1 MAREYAPEEPVTK
14 KREFAPE
21 VSSPKKEPGFGANL
35 YAGAYGLGTSALGG
49 LGDIESMVTP
59 ESTDPKM
66 RGAETIFPT
75 TENVRT
81 GLSKIGVPKP
91 VAGTEA
97 SQFLGEIAPAIAG
110 GAQLAKTGIQKGSVL
125 ASRLYGKAFSKDS
138 EKLAEALKAQ
148 RLADITKPYAQTEKE
163 LGETQKVLGQM
174 AEKPSVAASR
184 VQAVTA
190 GPQAA
195 EREAVREK
203 LGAKV
208 SKEDL
213 AQRQAQQRVDMAQKE
228 LQQSQAAVDQL
239 EMSLS
244 GRAGVSADELGRSL
258 QGATAKLAKDGIA
271 ARKNAAGYDKVFANA
286 GDKLS
291 VDTTGFL
298 ASVNKLYDVT
308 RNPTLQN
315 ILTELKTL
323 GASGKG
329 VSQEGKYVVDKALSL
344 RSADSLKGYLDSI
357 ISSKQ
362 HKDTKLDRETLQSIR
377 NLKNQLMMKITSS
390 HPDYKEAV
398 NRFREM
404 SRPLD
409 IVERNGS
416 LKKVIDKDPVSTAY
430 RMTEAEV
437 TGHVIRKANAG
448 NPAFSRLLE
457 TKPELQDSARL
468 YFTKELF
475 GKEAAPTVKSFEKFL
490 IDNERSLRQ
499 TGLYDEFKTLNSAQ
513 KSARDAVN
521 QAKGISEIAEQ
532 RLSSVAQQKESTEA
546 LAKKASQRLQESLK
560 TAETPQQLAARLEKA
575 KTTPAPGQAKFASQ
589 AERQQKTLDALSELK
604 SNLGRATKPDQ
615 VKAEVKATAEK
626 MKDLGLIN
634 EQQRNA
640 MLQEVA
646 NLGES
651 IEAKQEA
658 LKRVR
663 NLVIGLSATAGV
675 GFGGR
680 AIERSFQ

>member
-1 MAREYAPEEPVTK
+1 MKLSEASSEK
-14 KREFAPE
+14 KTMKLSETQA
-21 VSSPKKEPGFGANL
+21 PKKEEPGFGANL

-66 RGAETIFPT
+66 RGAETVFPT

-91 VAGTEA
+91 REGTEA

-110 GAQLAKTGIQKGSVL
+110 GAQLAKMGIQKGSAL

-138 EKLAEALKAQ
+138 EKLAEALKSQ
-148 RLADITKPYAQTEKE
+148 RLADIAKPYAQTEKE
-163 LGETQKVLGQM
+163 LGQTQKVLGQM

-213 AQRQAQQRVDMAQKE
+213 AQRQAQQRVNMAQRDLEK
-228 LQQSQAAVDQL
+228 SQAAVDQL
-239 EMSLS
+239 EASLA
-244 GRAGVSADELGRSL
+244 GRAGISADELGKSL
-258 QGATAKLAKDGIA
+258 QSTTAKLAKDGIR
-271 ARKNAAGYDKVFANA
+271 ARKEAAGYDKVFADA

-298 ASVNKLYDVT
+298 SSIEKLDKVT
-308 RNPTLQN
+308 RNPNLKN
-315 ILTELKTL
+315 ILTELKGL
-323 GASGKG
+323 GATGKG
-329 VSQEGKYVVDKALSL
+329 VDRNTGEFVVDKALSL
-344 RSADSLKGYLDSI
+344 RSTDSLKGYLDSI

-362 HKDTKLDRETLQSIR
+362 HKDTKLDRETLQAIR
-377 NLKNQLMMKITSS
+377 NLKNQLMMKATTA
-390 HPDYKEAV
+390 HPDYKQAV
-398 NRFREM
+398 NTFREM

-416 LKKVIDKDPVSTAY
+416 LKRVIDQDPVSTAY

-457 TKPELQDSARL
+457 TKPELKDSARL

-499 TGLYDEFKTLNSAQ
+499 TGLYDEFKTLNNAQ

-521 QAKGISEIAEQ
+521 QAKGVSEIAEQ
-532 RLSSVAQQKESTEA
+532 RLSSAAQQKESTEA

-560 TAETPQQLAARLEKA
+560 TAETPEQLAARLEKA

-589 AERQQKTLDALSELK
+589 AERQQKTLDTLSELK
-604 SNLGRATKPDQ
+604 SNLGRATKPEQ
-615 VKAEVKATAEK
+615 VKTEIKATAEK
-626 MKDLGLIN
+626 LKDLGLIN
-634 EQQRNA
+634 EQQRDA
-640 MLQEVA
+640 MLREAA

-651 IEAKQEA
+651 VAAKEEA

-663 NLVIGLSATAGV
+663 NLVLGLSTAAGV
-675 GFGGR
+675 GLGGR
-680 AIERSFQ
+680 YIERSFQ